1 MISTASPFCRR
12 LFAAHHVGLWHRATR
27 AAAVSTTL
35 LAVLS
40 AIPAHAQ
47 PAAAT
52 EALSACEAPSGPG
65 IRISG
70 ATLCFSGD
78 IDRDSGA
85 RAEALL
91 ADRSLSAMVVTS
103 DGGEV
108 TAAVRLARAV
118 RARGLLLVVK
128 SHCISS
134 CANFLFPAA
143 RTKVVA
149 PNGLVVFHGGI
160 APGAF
165 GGLFGDGEEREL
177 LALTRAFFR
186 EIGVDGSI
194 TYDPP
199 YRRDPRSGVRSL
211 AEEWTASPVAL
222 RRHGM
227 TGIVSMWWPST
238 EAVIREAASRGMI
251 LGVVE

>member
-1 MISTASPFCRR
+1 MALSCT
-12 LFAAHHVGLWHRATR
+12 LFGAAP
-27 AAAVSTTL
+27 AA
-35 LAVLS
+35 
-40 AIPAHAQ
+40 AQ
-47 PAAAT
+47 PAAVS
-52 EALSACEAPSGPG
+52 EALSACETS
-65 IRISG
+65 SG
-70 ATLCFSGD
+70 AGIHVAGTTLCFTGD
-78 IDRDSGA
+78 IDRDSAA
-85 RAEALL
+85 RVEALL
-91 ADRSLSAMVVTS
+91 ADRSLTAMVVTS

-108 TAAVRLARAV
+108 IAAVRLARAL

-143 RTKVVA
+143 RTKAVA
-149 PNGLVVFHGGI
+149 PNGLLVFHGGI

-177 LALTRAFFR
+177 LALTRGFFR

-211 AEEWTASPVAL
+211 AEEWTASPAAL

-227 TGIVSMWWPST
+227 TGIVSLWWPST
-238 EAVIREAASRGMI
+238 EGIIREAASRGMV

>member
-1 MISTASPFCRR
+1 MRGLCRNAMRAMALSCTLFGAAPATAQ
-12 LFAAHHVGLWHRATR
+12 H
-27 AAAVSTTL
+27 AAVS
-35 LAVLS
+35 
-40 AIPAHAQ
+40 
-47 PAAAT
+47 
-52 EALSACEAPSGPG
+52 EALSACAAASG
-65 IRISG
+65 IRVAG
-70 ATLCFSGD
+70 TTLCFTGD
-78 IDRDSGA
+78 IDRDSAA
-85 RAEALL
+85 RVEALL
-91 ADRSLSAMVVTS
+91 ADRGLTAMVVTS

-108 TAAVRLARAV
+108 TAAVRLARAL

-143 RTKVVA
+143 RTKAVA
-149 PNGLVVFHGGI
+149 PNGLLVFHGGI

-177 LALTRAFFR
+177 LALTRGFFR
-186 EIGVDGSI
+186 DIGVDGSI

-211 AEEWTASPVAL
+211 AEEWTASPAAL

-227 TGIVSMWWPST
+227 TGIVSLWWPST
-238 EAVIREAASRGMI
+238 EAIIREAAGRGMV

>member
-1 MISTASPFCRR
+1 MRTPAFRPRPWSIP
-12 LFAAHHVGLWHRATR
+12 L
-27 AAAVSTTL
+27 AAA
-35 LAVLS
+35 LALAAVAALR
-40 AIPAHAQ
+40 PAAAQ
-47 PAAAT
+47 PAASRPPPVAEAIAACDAT
-52 EALSACEAPSGPG
+52 PG
-65 IRISG
+65 DAIRVAGS
-70 ATLCFSGD
+70 TLCFSAD
-78 IDRDSGA
+78 IDRDSA
-85 RAEALL
+85 TRVEALMAGRGL
-91 ADRSLSAMVVTS
+91 GAIVITS

-108 TAAVRLARAV
+108 MAALRLARAI

-128 SHCISS
+128 GHCISS

-143 RTKVVA
+143 RSKAVA
-149 PNGLVVFHGGI
+149 ANSLLVFHGGI

-165 GGLFGDGEEREL
+165 GGLFGGGEEREL
-177 LALTRAFFR
+177 LAETRAFFR

-194 TYDPP
+194 SYDPP

-211 AEEWTASPVAL
+211 AEEWTATPAAL

-238 EAVIREAASRGMI
+238 EAVIREAASRGMV